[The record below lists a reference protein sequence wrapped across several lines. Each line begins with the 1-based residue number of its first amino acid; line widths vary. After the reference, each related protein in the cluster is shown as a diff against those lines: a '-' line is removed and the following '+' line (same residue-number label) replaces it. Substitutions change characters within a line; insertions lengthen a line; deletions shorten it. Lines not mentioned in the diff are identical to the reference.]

1 MAVAGLYKRSLPSP
15 PAIDFSSPQG
25 KKLFTEALHNG
36 SMEGF
41 FKLIPHFQTQSEP
54 AYCGLATLAMVLNAL
69 AIDPCRKWKGPWRW
83 FDETMLDCCEPLDK
97 VRAKGISFGKVIC
110 LAQCAGANVE
120 AFRTN
125 QSSIDEFQ
133 KYVMACSTSDDC
145 HVITSYDRRAFKQTG
160 TGHFSPIGGYHAESD
175 MVLIL
180 DVARFKYS
188 PHWVP
193 LSLLWEA
200 MNTVVEA
207 TGQHRGFM
215 LVSRRQRSPALLYNL
230 SCKHESWITTA
241 KYFTDDVP
249 LLLSSD
255 NVKDIKD
262 VISTVFSSL
271 PSDFA
276 EFIKWVAE
284 IRGKEDGEEENGK
297 VSFKEEVLKLVQE
310 TRLHKHVIGTP
321 SSANYA
327 MHPRSNDVF
336 TALLLSLPPETW
348 SAIKDEEVVKEISGL
363 VCIRDLPSLIQEEV
377 LHLRGQLLVLK
388 RCKEA
393 KD

>member
-1 MAVAGLYKRSLPSP
+1 MHLLLIHVENGKDLGDGLMKPCWIAVSRWTRSGLKAYHM
-15 PAIDFSSPQG
+15 G
-25 KKLFTEALHNG
+25 KLYAWRNAQVLMWKLFAQIRALLMNSG
-36 SMEGF
+36 
-41 FKLIPHFQTQSEP
+41 
-54 AYCGLATLAMVLNAL
+54 N
-69 AIDPCRKWKGPWRW
+69 
-83 FDETMLDCCEPLDK
+83 
-97 VRAKGISFGKVIC
+97 
-110 LAQCAGANVE
+110 
-120 AFRTN
+120 
-125 QSSIDEFQ
+125 
-133 KYVMACSTSDDC
+133 MACSTSDDC

-180 DVARFKYS
+180 DVARFKYP

-262 VISTVFSSL
+262 AISTVFSSL

-377 LHLRGQLLVLK
+377 WYICKHPPPPKGLLVSNVSLLRSQVLHLRGQLLVLK
-388 RCKEA
+388 RCKEV